1 MAACFNAAKEP
12 HSEIAATNASFKK
25 VYESMTEFTTNGYP
39 WFQVAGLGY
48 TPLCRPTRA
57 ERSRDQ
63 AGRRCGSALF
73 LLARGGT
80 PVNAAICFRAAG

>member
-39 WFQVAGLGY
+39 WFQVTGLGY
-48 TPLCRPTRA
+48 TPLCRPN
-57 ERSRDQ
+57 S
-63 AGRRCGSALF
+63 C
-73 LLARGGT
+73 
-80 PVNAAICFRAAG
+80 

>member
-48 TPLCRPTRA
+48 TPLCRPNT
-57 ERSRDQ
+57 
-63 AGRRCGSALF
+63 C
-73 LLARGGT
+73 
-80 PVNAAICFRAAG
+80 